1 MLEAEAQKE
10 KEDTAEPVP
19 GEQPMAPTTS
29 IESRMS
35 MFTAVTPDHE
45 LEIKSEG
52 ELDSA
57 DFLPG
62 ARAMK
67 RSRNQSWPQ
76 MLDSNAR
83 KKEQNKMASKRF
95 RERKKQELEKARL
108 EIQALETRNQ
118 LLRHQAD
125 RMQQEADN
133 LKQVLLRLKL
143 IKIMEYASGSSTIH
157 RI

>member
-10 KEDTAEPVP
+10 KDVDQVDICQVP
-19 GEQPMAPTTS
+19 SGRS
-29 IESRMS
+29 IDSRMS
-35 MFTAVTPDHE
+35 MFTANTESE

-52 ELDSA
+52 ELDCA
-57 DFLPG
+57 ELMPG
-62 ARAMK
+62 VRAMK

-95 RERKKQELEKARL
+95 RERKKQELEKAKL
-108 EIQALETRNQ
+108 EIQGLEARNE
-118 LLRHQAD
+118 LLHHQAD
-125 RMQQEADN
+125 RLQREADS
-133 LKQVLLRLKL
+133 LKQILVRLKL
-143 IKIMEYASGSSTIH
+143 IRIVEYASGNSTIQ

>member
-1 MLEAEAQKE
+1 LLEAEAQKE
-10 KEDTAEPVP
+10 KDDVADLFPRPPATL
-19 GEQPMAPTTS
+19 S

-35 MFTAVTPDHE
+35 MVTVKAESE
-45 LEIKSEG
+45 LEIKSES
-52 ELDSA
+52 ELETA
-57 DFLPG
+57 ELAPG
-62 ARAMK
+62 IRAIK

-95 RERKKQELEKARL
+95 RERKKQELEKAKV
-108 EIQALETRNQ
+108 EIQELEARND

-125 RMQQEADN
+125 KMQQEADN
-133 LKQVLLRLKL
+133 LKQVLVRLKL
-143 IKIMEYASGSSTIH
+143 IRIMEYASGNSTIQ